1 MTLGIKS
8 HTTKIAIGDGASPE
22 VFDTIDETF
31 SIGPVGGVKSLI
43 DFSNHDTEDYMDYQV
58 ADLADGAEIQVEC
71 NEIPGNTSQDLV
83 RTAHDDA
90 TKDNWK
96 VTYRDGSTEIFPG
109 IVLRLETDPSELD
122 GRVILRFVVK
132 IAGAIARVTV

>member
-1 MTLGIKS
+1 MTSGIKS
-8 HTTKIAIGDGASPE
+8 HTTKISIGDGASPE
-22 VFDTIDETF
+22 VFDDIDEVF
-31 SIGPVGGVKSLI
+31 AIGPVGGVKTLI
-43 DFSNHDTEDYMDYQV
+43 DFSNHDTEDFMDYQV
-58 ADLADGAEIQVEC
+58 ADLADGSEIQVEA
-71 NEIPGNTSQDLV
+71 NEIPGNTSQNLA

-96 VTYRDGSTEIFPG
+96 VTYRDGTTEVFPG

-132 IAGAIARVTV
+132 IAGAIERTTA